1 VVIFF
6 PLVFLGNLVNIPFTI
21 YFSHVDKK
29 LYPEKKGRNAI
40 LFFLEFQV
48 DFMAR
53 GPVKNLKERKKE
65 RKKEKAIKVS
75 VDPLVAKDQ
84 KPHHRTK
91 CLQ

>member
-1 VVIFF
+1 
-6 PLVFLGNLVNIPFTI
+6 VNITFTI

-29 LYPEKKGRNAI
+29 LHPEKKVGMPF
-40 LFFLEFQV
+40 FFLEFQV

-53 GPVKNLKERKKE
+53 GPVKNLKE